1 MQERPTNRYSA
12 GGRESTQR
20 VFVGVGLEAL
30 FEFLFKYRPVV
41 FEKGR
46 LALAAG
52 PGTYLVIAI
61 ALAIGIPALV
71 AYSRIR
77 LRGGPRDRMVLLALR
92 SAALALI
99 LFAVARPVLIV
110 SEAVPQRNVV
120 GVLVDDSRS
129 MRIADLNG
137 ATRADAVR
145 HLLGGPDSSLFAAL
159 AQKFVVRLFRFSGD
173 GQRVSQ
179 LGELTYDGARTQ
191 LGPALEAARQELTG
205 VPLSGLVLVS
215 DGADNSPGS
224 LTDAI
229 MSLGAR
235 HLPVFTVGVGRERF
249 TKDIELSRVEAPRS
263 VLQGASLVVDVMV
276 AQRGYNGQKV
286 QMIVEDGGRIVNTQ
300 AVTLSGDGEAVPVR
314 VRVPTT
320 EPGPR
325 VLTFRIATQPGEMV
339 EQNNTQRA
347 IINVSERREK
357 ILYIEGE
364 PRFEMAFLRRAVR
377 EDKNLQIVT
386 LQRLAKDQFRRFSVD
401 DSLDLVAGFP
411 KTREELFAYKGII
424 LGSIE
429 ASFFT
434 GDQLRMLADFVSERG
449 GGLLALGGRRAF
461 GEGGYAGTPV
471 AEVLPVELAAG
482 PDSKTP
488 FFSELRVD
496 VTAAGAIHAATQI
509 AEAESLSAKRWQT
522 MPAVS
527 TVNRIGRAKPGATVL
542 LTGTPTKDGDRTI
555 ALAFQRYG
563 RGKSIA
569 FPIQD
574 SWIWQMDPSISVED
588 MTFESF
594 WRQLLRWLVNDVPS
608 RVMVAAATDQASP
621 GDPVELNAVISDR
634 TFLKVNNAEA
644 VARVTSPSGNVSEM
658 PLEWSVTRDGE
669 YTAAF
674 TPSEKGVYRIDVR
687 TRMGSDSVV
696 SDPAYVVSGDL
707 STEYFG
713 AEMRAPLLRRIA
725 DETGGRFYTSDR
737 IGDLA
742 KDIVF
747 TEVGNTVVDRKDL
760 WDMPIIFLLL
770 IGLITS
776 EWGYRKL
783 RGLA

>member
-1 MQERPTNRYSA
+1 VA
-12 GGRESTQR
+12 
-20 VFVGVGLEAL
+20 LEAL

-46 LALAAG
+46 LAFAAG
-52 PGTYLVIAI
+52 PATYLVIAL
-61 ALAIGIPALV
+61 ALAIALPALV
-71 AYSRIR
+71 AYARIR
-77 LRGGPRDRMVLLALR
+77 LRGGPRDRAVLLALR
-92 SAALALI
+92 LAALAIVVIAL
-99 LFAVARPVLIV
+99 LHPVLVV

-137 ATRADAVR
+137 TTRADAVR
-145 HLLGGPDSSLFAAL
+145 HLLGSRDSSLYAAL
-159 AQKFVVRLFRFSGD
+159 AKKFVVRLFRFSGN
-173 GQRVSQ
+173 GERVAQ
-179 LGELTYDGARTQ
+179 LGDLSYDGVRTQ

-215 DGADNSPGS
+215 DGADNSSGS
-224 LTDAI
+224 LTDAV

-235 HLPVFTVGVGRERF
+235 HVPVFTVGVGRERF
-249 TKDIELSRVEAPRS
+249 TKDIEVSRVEAPRS
-263 VLQGASLVVDVMV
+263 VLKGASLVVDVMV
-276 AQRGYNGQKV
+276 AQRGYTGDKV
-286 QMIVEDGGRIVNTQ
+286 QLIIEDGGRIVSTQ
-300 AVTLSGDGEAVPVR
+300 SVTLSGDGEAVPVR

-320 EPGPR
+320 EAGAR
-325 VLTFRIATQPGEMV
+325 VLTFRIPAQPGEMV
-339 EQNNTQRA
+339 AQNNTQQA
-347 IINVSERREK
+347 IVNVSDRREK

-364 PRFEMAFLRRAVR
+364 PRFEMAFMRRAVH

-411 KTREELFAYKGII
+411 KTRDELFAYKGII

-429 ASFFT
+429 ASYFT

-449 GGLLALGGRRAF
+449 GGLLALGGRRAL
-461 GEGGYAGTPV
+461 GEGGFAGTPV
-471 AEVLPVELAAG
+471 AEVLPVDLGGGPNDKGGYFNEL
-482 PDSKTP
+482 K
-488 FFSELRVD
+488 VD
-496 VTAAGAIHAATQI
+496 VTVPGSIHAATQI
-509 AEAESLSAKRWQT
+509 AEAESTSARRWKT

-527 TVNRIGRAKPGATVL
+527 SVNRIGRARPGATVL
-542 LTGTPTKDGDRTI
+542 LTGAPTKGGGDREI
-555 ALAFQRYG
+555 VLAYQRYG
-563 RGKSIA
+563 RGKSIV

-574 SWIWQMDPSISVED
+574 SWVWQMDPSIAVED
-588 MTFESF
+588 MTFESY
-594 WRQLLRWLVNDVPS
+594 WRQLLRWLVSDVPS
-608 RVMVAAATDQASP
+608 RVMVTAAGDQAAP
-621 GDPVELNAVISDR
+621 GDPVELNAEISDR

-669 YTAAF
+669 YKASF
-674 TPSEKGVYRIDVR
+674 TPTEKGLYRVDVR
-687 TRMGSDSVV
+687 TRMGTDSIV
-696 SDPAYVVSGDL
+696 SDPSYIAAGDL

-725 DETGGRFYTSDR
+725 DETGGRFYT
-737 IGDLA
+737 GDKVSELA

-747 TEVGNTVVDRKDL
+747 TDVGNTVVDRKDL
-760 WDMPIIFLLL
+760 WDMPIGFLLL
-770 IGLITS
+770 IALVTS